1 MLELTWS
8 FGGLVV
14 ITIGIVEVIKRAVG
28 LNNNLLPL
36 VGLVVGVVLVVLAN
50 FTGLTAL
57 PILGGL
63 VVGLSAAGLYDQ
75 KKIIER

>member
-14 ITIGIVEVIKRAVG
+14 ITIGIVEVIKRASG
-28 LNNNLLPL
+28 LNTNFLPL
-36 VGLVVGVVLVVLAN
+36 VGLVVGLILVAVAN
-50 FTGLTAL
+50 FTGLTTF
-57 PILGGL
+57 PILAGI

-75 KKIIER
+75 KKIAER